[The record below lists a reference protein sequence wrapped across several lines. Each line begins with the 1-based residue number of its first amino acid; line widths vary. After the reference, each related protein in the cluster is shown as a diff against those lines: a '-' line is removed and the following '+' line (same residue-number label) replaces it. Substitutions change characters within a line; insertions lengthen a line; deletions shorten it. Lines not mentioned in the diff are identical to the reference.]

1 MAESVWLRCAL
12 PYPASLT
19 APGLGV
25 LVAALAW
32 PAGAVGWKVAGALL
46 AGLVAWTL
54 LEYVLHRFVLH
65 GVEPFR
71 AWHLA
76 HHRNPTQPIRVPLG
90 FGFNGRIRRVC
101 PLAGLGILALQRVEL
116 FPQRLFNRLCG
127 RCLEL
132 GKRVLDLVEN
142 RNGQILHVS
151 ELGHENILVR
161 HHIIFQILECCCRAV
176 PDFGKSQACAQ
187 ADDVPTVAEVF
198 NEGQH
203 GRNQGCNTT
212 VAGPCGN
219 LLPERLDGIPGPLQR
234 VFEVIILGDGRAD
247 FLPHIAN
254 ALF

>member
-76 HHRNPTQPIRVPLG
+76 HHRNPTQPIRVPLAFSLALVIAVLG
-90 FGFNGRIRRVC
+90 LSFALPWAESLAA
-101 PLAGLGILALQRVEL
+101 PLSVGLLLGDMLQETVHQGLHAQGVLGLGLA
-116 FPQRLFNRLCG
+116 RLRAHHGHHHFVDERAAFGTLTTFWD
-127 RCLEL
+127 RC
-132 GKRVLDLVEN
+132 
-142 RNGQILHVS
+142 
-151 ELGHENILVR
+151 
-161 HHIIFQILECCCRAV
+161 
-176 PDFGKSQACAQ
+176 FGTAPRS
-187 ADDVPTVAEVF
+187 
-198 NEGQH
+198 
-203 GRNQGCNTT
+203 R
-212 VAGPCGN
+212 
-219 LLPERLDGIPGPLQR
+219 
-234 VFEVIILGDGRAD
+234 
-247 FLPHIAN
+247 
-254 ALF
+254 